1 MLEAFCF
8 LGKKRRVHRSE
19 ETLFRGKRTQE
30 QFALSVD
37 SVMKAHRHGSTN
49 YWSSSHILLY
59 VIQHNYLFLD
69 LPRVSVSE

>member
-1 MLEAFCF
+1 M
-8 LGKKRRVHRSE
+8 
-19 ETLFRGKRTQE
+19 

-59 VIQHNYLFLD
+59 VIQRNYLFLD
-69 LPRVSVSE
+69 LPHVSVSE